1 MFETIRE
8 FMQWLGV
15 SPWVTGIFIN
25 SLIALGVVKVI
36 FPWTPEY
43 KAKTTKDKDGNI
55 ITTFYK
61 RDK

>member
-8 FMQWLGV
+8 FTQWLGV
-15 SPWVTGIFIN
+15 SPWVMETFIN

-61 RDK
+61 REK

>member
-15 SPWVTGIFIN
+15 SPWVMGTFIN

-61 RDK
+61 REK

>member
-8 FMQWLGV
+8 FTEWLGV
-15 SPWVTGIFIN
+15 SPWVMRIFTN